1 MNTARYRYPTG
12 ITIAGSDSCGG
23 AGIQADLKTFSALG
37 VYGMSVITA
46 ITAQNTKK
54 ICGIQA
60 VDAEVIKNQIDLLFE
75 DFEVDA
81 VKIGM
86 VYRAETVSIL
96 ADALRR
102 YRPRWIVLDPVLIST
117 SGNQLLEDAAVES
130 MVCQL
135 FPLANL
141 VTPNIPETEF
151 LTRRPIRSE
160 NDFEQAAQ
168 AFLQMGCS
176 AVLIKGGHGEGKNKT
191 DRYFSKEGE
200 NRLFFFCLQLHTFS
214 PLLHTKFFALFGKLV
229 VDGLLVFIQS
239 IFEILLLND
248 HGPQG
253 VVEIPADIV
262 SAGYFGHALA
272 HGHLLF
278 EDSQLPVGPGKPG
291 KGLLVGGQIPG

>member
-117 SGNQLLEDAAVES
+117 SGNRLLEDAAVES
-130 MVCQL
+130 MVSQL

-191 DRYFSKEGE
+191 DRYFSKEGD
-200 NRLFFFCLQLHTFS
+200 NRLFVHPTIESQNTHGTGCTLSSAIAAFLALGNPM
-214 PLLHTKFFALFGKLV
+214 PLAIEKAENYLAQAIEAGR
-229 VDGLLVFIQS
+229 
-239 IFEILLLND
+239 EIILGHG
-248 HGPQG
+248 HGP
-253 VVEIPADIV
+253 VNHFFNPEKLKTIEL
-262 SAGYFGHALA
+262 S
-272 HGHLLF
+272 
-278 EDSQLPVGPGKPG
+278 K
-291 KGLLVGGQIPG
+291 

>member
-60 VDAEVIKNQIDLLFE
+60 IDAEVIKNQIDLLFE

-117 SGNQLLEDAAVES
+117 NGNRLLEDAAVES
-130 MVCQL
+130 MVSQL

-176 AVLIKGGHGEGKNKT
+176 AILIKGGHGEGKNKT
-191 DRYFSKEGE
+191 DRYFSKEGD
-200 NRLFFFCLQLHTFS
+200 NRLFVHPTIESQNTHGTGCTLSSAIAAFLALGNPM
-214 PLLHTKFFALFGKLV
+214 PLAIEKAENYLAQAIEAGR
-229 VDGLLVFIQS
+229 
-239 IFEILLLND
+239 EIILGHG
-248 HGPQG
+248 HGP
-253 VVEIPADIV
+253 VNHFFNPEKLKTIEL
-262 SAGYFGHALA
+262 S
-272 HGHLLF
+272 
-278 EDSQLPVGPGKPG
+278 K
-291 KGLLVGGQIPG
+291 

>member
-75 DFEVDA
+75 DFEMDA

-130 MVCQL
+130 MVSQL

-160 NDFEQAAQ
+160 IDFEQAAL
-168 AFLQMGCS
+168 AFLQMG
-176 AVLIKGGHGEGKNKT
+176 
-191 DRYFSKEGE
+191 
-200 NRLFFFCLQLHTFS
+200 
-214 PLLHTKFFALFGKLV
+214 
-229 VDGLLVFIQS
+229 
-239 IFEILLLND
+239 
-248 HGPQG
+248 
-253 VVEIPADIV
+253 
-262 SAGYFGHALA
+262 
-272 HGHLLF
+272 
-278 EDSQLPVGPGKPG
+278 
-291 KGLLVGGQIPG
+291 

>member
-96 ADALRR
+96 ADALHR

-130 MVCQL
+130 MASQL

-200 NRLFFFCLQLHTFS
+200 NRLFVHPTIESQNTHGTGCTLSSAIAAFLALGNPM
-214 PLLHTKFFALFGKLV
+214 PLAIEKAENYLGNRSRTGDYLGARARSG
-229 VDGLLVFIQS
+229 
-239 IFEILLLND
+239 
-248 HGPQG
+248 
-253 VVEIPADIV
+253 
-262 SAGYFGHALA
+262 
-272 HGHLLF
+272 
-278 EDSQLPVGPGKPG
+278 
-291 KGLLVGGQIPG
+291 

>member
-117 SGNQLLEDAAVES
+117 SGNRLLEDAAVES
-130 MVCQL
+130 MVSQL

-176 AVLIKGGHGEGKNKT
+176 AILIKGGHGEGKNKT
-191 DRYFSKEGE
+191 DRYFSKEGD
-200 NRLFFFCLQLHTFS
+200 NRLFVHPTIESQNTHGTGCTLSSAIAAFLALGNPM
-214 PLLHTKFFALFGKLV
+214 PLAIEKAENYLAQAIEAGR
-229 VDGLLVFIQS
+229 
-239 IFEILLLND
+239 EIILGHG
-248 HGPQG
+248 HGP
-253 VVEIPADIV
+253 VNHFFNPEKLKTIEL
-262 SAGYFGHALA
+262 S
-272 HGHLLF
+272 
-278 EDSQLPVGPGKPG
+278 K
-291 KGLLVGGQIPG
+291 

>member
-75 DFEVDA
+75 DFKVDA

-130 MVCQL
+130 MVSQL

-191 DRYFSKEGE
+191 DRYFSKEGD
-200 NRLFFFCLQLHTFS
+200 NRLFVHPTIESQNTHGTGCTLSSAIAAFLALGNPM
-214 PLLHTKFFALFGKLV
+214 PLAIEKAENYLAQAIEAGR
-229 VDGLLVFIQS
+229 
-239 IFEILLLND
+239 EIILGHG
-248 HGPQG
+248 HGP
-253 VVEIPADIV
+253 VNHFFNPEKLKTIEL
-262 SAGYFGHALA
+262 S
-272 HGHLLF
+272 
-278 EDSQLPVGPGKPG
+278 K
-291 KGLLVGGQIPG
+291 

>member
-130 MVCQL
+130 MVSQL

-191 DRYFSKEGE
+191 DRYFSKEGD
-200 NRLFFFCLQLHTFS
+200 NRLFVHPTIESQNTHGTGCTLSSAIAAFLALGNPM
-214 PLLHTKFFALFGKLV
+214 PLAIEKAENYLAQAIEAGR
-229 VDGLLVFIQS
+229 
-239 IFEILLLND
+239 EIILGHG
-248 HGPQG
+248 HGP
-253 VVEIPADIV
+253 VNHFFNPEKLKTIEL
-262 SAGYFGHALA
+262 S
-272 HGHLLF
+272 
-278 EDSQLPVGPGKPG
+278 K
-291 KGLLVGGQIPG
+291 

>member
-102 YRPRWIVLDPVLIST
+102 YRPHWIVLDPVLIST
-117 SGNQLLEDAAVES
+117 SGNRLLEDAAVES
-130 MVCQL
+130 MVSQL

-176 AVLIKGGHGEGKNKT
+176 AILIKGGHGEGKNKT

-200 NRLFFFCLQLHTFS
+200 NRLFVHPTIESQNTHGTGCTLSSAIAAFLALGNPM
-214 PLLHTKFFALFGKLV
+214 PLAIEKAENYLAQAIEAGR
-229 VDGLLVFIQS
+229 
-239 IFEILLLND
+239 EIILGHG
-248 HGPQG
+248 HGP
-253 VVEIPADIV
+253 VNHFFNPEKLKTIEL
-262 SAGYFGHALA
+262 S
-272 HGHLLF
+272 
-278 EDSQLPVGPGKPG
+278 K
-291 KGLLVGGQIPG
+291 

>member
-75 DFEVDA
+75 DFEMDA

-130 MVCQL
+130 MVSQL

-176 AVLIKGGHGEGKNKT
+176 AILIKGGHGEGKNKT
-191 DRYFSKEGE
+191 DRYFSKEGD
-200 NRLFFFCLQLHTFS
+200 NRLFVHPTIESQNTHGTGCTLSSAIAAFLALGNPM
-214 PLLHTKFFALFGKLV
+214 PLAIEKAENYLAQAIEAGR
-229 VDGLLVFIQS
+229 
-239 IFEILLLND
+239 EIILGHG
-248 HGPQG
+248 HGP
-253 VVEIPADIV
+253 VNHFFNPEKLKTIEL
-262 SAGYFGHALA
+262 S
-272 HGHLLF
+272 
-278 EDSQLPVGPGKPG
+278 K
-291 KGLLVGGQIPG
+291 

>member
-60 VDAEVIKNQIDLLFE
+60 IDAEVIKNQIDLLFE

-117 SGNQLLEDAAVES
+117 SGNRLLEDAAVES
-130 MVCQL
+130 MVSQL

-191 DRYFSKEGE
+191 DRYFSKEGD
-200 NRLFFFCLQLHTFS
+200 NRLFVHPTIESQNTHGTGCTLSSAIAAFLALGNPM
-214 PLLHTKFFALFGKLV
+214 PLAIEKAENYLAQAIEAGR
-229 VDGLLVFIQS
+229 
-239 IFEILLLND
+239 EIILGHG
-248 HGPQG
+248 HGP
-253 VVEIPADIV
+253 VNHFFNPEKLKTIEL
-262 SAGYFGHALA
+262 S
-272 HGHLLF
+272 
-278 EDSQLPVGPGKPG
+278 K
-291 KGLLVGGQIPG
+291 

>member
-102 YRPRWIVLDPVLIST
+102 YRPHWIVLDPVLIST
-117 SGNQLLEDAAVES
+117 SGNRLLEDAAVES
-130 MVCQL
+130 MVSQL

-200 NRLFFFCLQLHTFS
+200 NRLFVHPTIESQNTHGTGCTLSSAIAAFLALGNPM
-214 PLLHTKFFALFGKLV
+214 PLAIEKAENYLTQAIEAGR
-229 VDGLLVFIQS
+229 
-239 IFEILLLND
+239 EIILGHG
-248 HGPQG
+248 HGP
-253 VVEIPADIV
+253 VNHFFNPEKLKTIEL
-262 SAGYFGHALA
+262 S
-272 HGHLLF
+272 
-278 EDSQLPVGPGKPG
+278 K
-291 KGLLVGGQIPG
+291 

>member
-130 MVCQL
+130 MVSQL

-200 NRLFFFCLQLHTFS
+200 NRLFVHPTIESQNTHGTGCTLSSAIAAFLALGNPM
-214 PLLHTKFFALFGKLV
+214 PLAIEKAENYLAQAIEAGR
-229 VDGLLVFIQS
+229 
-239 IFEILLLND
+239 EIILGHG
-248 HGPQG
+248 HGP
-253 VVEIPADIV
+253 VNHFFNPEKLKTIEL
-262 SAGYFGHALA
+262 S
-272 HGHLLF
+272 
-278 EDSQLPVGPGKPG
+278 K
-291 KGLLVGGQIPG
+291 

>member
-130 MVCQL
+130 MVSQL

-176 AVLIKGGHGEGKNKT
+176 AILIKGGHEEGKNKT

-200 NRLFFFCLQLHTFS
+200 NRLFVHPTIESQNTHGTGCTLSSAIAAFLALGNPM
-214 PLLHTKFFALFGKLV
+214 PLAIEKAENYLAQAIEAGR
-229 VDGLLVFIQS
+229 
-239 IFEILLLND
+239 EIILGHG
-248 HGPQG
+248 HGP
-253 VVEIPADIV
+253 VNHFFNPEKLKTIEL
-262 SAGYFGHALA
+262 S
-272 HGHLLF
+272 
-278 EDSQLPVGPGKPG
+278 K
-291 KGLLVGGQIPG
+291 

>member
-102 YRPRWIVLDPVLIST
+102 YRPHWIVLDPVLIST
-117 SGNQLLEDAAVES
+117 SGNRLLEDAAVES
-130 MVCQL
+130 MVSQL

-176 AVLIKGGHGEGKNKT
+176 AILIKGGHGEGKNKT

-200 NRLFFFCLQLHTFS
+200 NRLFVHPTIESQNTHGTGCTLSSAIAAFL
-214 PLLHTKFFALFGKLV
+214 ALGNPMPIAIEKAENYLAQAIEA
-229 VDGLLVFIQS
+229 GR
-239 IFEILLLND
+239 EIILGHG
-248 HGPQG
+248 HGP
-253 VVEIPADIV
+253 VNHFFNPEKLKTIEL
-262 SAGYFGHALA
+262 S
-272 HGHLLF
+272 
-278 EDSQLPVGPGKPG
+278 K
-291 KGLLVGGQIPG
+291 